1 MLSQECHRARIAA
14 SKSSVPVVLLDA
26 AETPNAPSGPRHK
39 RNTLLGLILGFMAG
53 VSLALILDWMQVIRA
68 ATRPLSGHERDRV
81 ADAEPSDLEPTRR
94 R

>member
-1 MLSQECHRARIAA
+1 
-14 SKSSVPVVLLDA
+14 
-26 AETPNAPSGPRHK
+26 
-39 RNTLLGLILGFMAG
+39 
-53 VSLALILDWMQVIRA
+53 MQVIRA